1 MEALMKFTPI
11 LPGRPPLERRS
22 VERLLAPLETVA
34 ETSPYFISKCLGH
47 FENDGRTYSL
57 PRYVYLGAKG
67 GGDTIRIGILATI
80 QGDEPE
86 GALALTRFVDLLESN
101 PELAKGYALFLY
113 PVCNPTGFE
122 DNTSH
127 SRNGKNLDQAFWKDS
142 AEPEVRYLQS
152 EIWMH
157 AFDGIITLR
166 SDNASDGLYGHA
178 AGAVLS
184 EHLLEPALREAE
196 KFVRRS
202 RRSVVGGFAARS
214 GVINSYVLKSP
225 SGLRRPPF
233 EIILQ
238 TPQSAPLHRQVEAFS
253 AALQTILVEYRYL
266 IAIAQNI

>member
-1 MEALMKFTPI
+1 MKSTAN
-11 LPGRPPLERRS
+11 LPGRPPQGRRP
-22 VERLLAPLETVA
+22 VERLLAPLEAVA
-34 ETSPYFISKCLGH
+34 QSSPRFISSSLGQ
-47 FENDGRTYSL
+47 FENGGRTYSL
-57 PRYVYLGAKG
+57 PRFVYQGPKG

-86 GALALTRFVDLLESN
+86 GALALSRFVDLLEKH
-101 PELAKGYALFLY
+101 PEIAKGYSLFFY

-127 SRNGKNLDQAFWKDS
+127 SRNGKNLDQEFWKDS
-142 AEPEVRYLQS
+142 VEPEVRYLQS

-166 SDNASDGLYGHA
+166 SDGISEGFSGHA
-178 AGAVLS
+178 AGAIFS

-196 KFVRRS
+196 QFLPRGHGRII
-202 RRSVVGGFAARS
+202 REGNYELA
-214 GVINSYVLKSP
+214 KSP

-233 EIILQ
+233 EIVLQ

-253 AALQTILVEYRYL
+253 AALRTILVEYRYL
-266 IAIAQNI
+266 MAIAQNI

>member
-1 MEALMKFTPI
+1 MAAVMNSAGILSGQTPRE
-11 LPGRPPLERRS
+11 GRT
-22 VERLLAPLETVA
+22 VERLLAGLEHVA
-34 ETSPYFISKCLGH
+34 ETSPRFLSKSLGD
-47 FENDGRTYSL
+47 FENGGRAYSL
-57 PRYVYLGAKG
+57 PRYIYLGEKG
-67 GGDTIRIGILATI
+67 GGDVIRVGIFATI

-86 GALALTRFVDLLESN
+86 GALALLRFVELLESN
-101 PELAKGYALFLY
+101 PEISKGYSLFLY

-127 SRNGKNLDQAFWKDS
+127 SRTGKNLDEEFWS
-142 AEPEVRYLQS
+142 NSTQPEVRYLQS

-166 SDNASDGLYGHA
+166 SDNVSDGLCGRA
-178 AGAVLS
+178 EGAILS

-196 KFVRRS
+196 QFLPRGHGRIF
-202 RRSVVGGFAARS
+202 RDGNS
-214 GVINSYVLKSP
+214 GLMKSP

-238 TPQSAPLHRQVEAFS
+238 TPRSAPLHRQVGAVS

>member
-1 MEALMKFTPI
+1 
-11 LPGRPPLERRS
+11 
-22 VERLLAPLETVA
+22 VERLLAALENVA
-34 ETSPYFISKCLGH
+34 ENSPRFLSKSLGN

-57 PRYVYLGAKG
+57 PRFVYLGAKG
-67 GGDTIRIGILATI
+67 GGDAIRVGIFATI

-86 GALALTRFVDLLESN
+86 GALALLRFVELLENN
-101 PELAKGYALFLY
+101 PEISKGYALFLY

-127 SRNGKNLDQAFWKDS
+127 SRTEKNLDDEFWKDS

-166 SDNASDGLYGHA
+166 SDDVSDGLCGHA
-178 AGAVLS
+178 EGAILS

-196 KFVRRS
+196 QFVPRGHGRII
-202 RRSVVGGFAARS
+202 RDGNS
-214 GVINSYVLKSP
+214 GLMKSP

-233 EIILQ
+233 ELILQ
-238 TPQSAPLHRQVEAFS
+238 TPRSAPLHRQVEAFS
-253 AALQTILVEYRYL
+253 AALQIILVEYRYL
-266 IAIAQNI
+266 IAIGQNI

>member
-1 MEALMKFTPI
+1 MKSTGI
-11 LPGRPPLERRS
+11 ISGRAPRERRA
-22 VERLLAPLETVA
+22 VERLLAALENAA
-34 ETSPYFISKCLGH
+34 ESSPRFLSKSLGN
-47 FENDGRTYSL
+47 FENGGGAYSL
-57 PRYVYLGAKG
+57 PRFVYLGAKG
-67 GGDTIRIGILATI
+67 GSDAIRVGIFATI

-86 GALALTRFVDLLESN
+86 GALALLRFVELLENN
-101 PELAKGYALFLY
+101 PEISRGYALFLY

-127 SRNGKNLDQAFWKDS
+127 TRNGKNLDEEFWQDS

-166 SDNASDGLYGHA
+166 SDDVSEGLCGHA
-178 AGAVLS
+178 EGAILS

-196 KFVRRS
+196 QFVPRGHGRII
-202 RRSVVGGFAARS
+202 RDNNS
-214 GVINSYVLKSP
+214 GLMKSP

-238 TPQSAPLHRQVEAFS
+238 TPRSAPLHRQVGALS

-266 IAIAQNI
+266 MAIAQNI